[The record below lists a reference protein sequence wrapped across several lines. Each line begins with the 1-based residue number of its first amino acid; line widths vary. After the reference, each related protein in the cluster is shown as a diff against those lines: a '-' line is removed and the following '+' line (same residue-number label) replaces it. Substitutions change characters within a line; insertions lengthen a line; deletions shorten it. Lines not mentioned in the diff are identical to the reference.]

1 MGNFSGGKTTSL
13 ASEMTGVAIFA
24 AILSL
29 LAQISVP
36 IGIGVPF
43 TLQTFGVYL
52 ICLLSGQRTA
62 FWSVLIYI
70 LLGAIGLPVFANFSG
85 GLGVIFGVTGG
96 YIFGFLVASLVIPF
110 LVAKIPASVSGW
122 KKFLFQYVAVLIGV
136 FAVHLCGMA
145 QFAWVGS
152 MEFFKAVKIL
162 LMFVPVDFIKAAL
175 AVFVGSIL
183 QRRLQ
188 QAGIGLR
195 K

>member
-1 MGNFSGGKTTSL
+1 MGNLSNGKTTSL
-13 ASEMTGVAIFA
+13 AGEMTRVAIFA

-52 ICLLSGQRTA
+52 ICLLAGRRVA
-62 FWSVLIYI
+62 FWSVMIYI

-96 YIFGFLVASLVIPF
+96 YIFGFLGASLIIPF
-110 LVAKIPASVSGW
+110 LVVKIPISVFGW
-122 KKFLFQYVAVLIGV
+122 KKILLQYVAVLMGV
-136 FAVHLCGMA
+136 FTVHLCGMT

-152 MEFFKAVKIL
+152 MDFFKAVKVLI
-162 LMFVPVDFIKAAL
+162 MFVPVDFIKAAL

-188 QAGIGLR
+188 QAGIGLP

>member
-1 MGNFSGGKTTSL
+1 MGNLSSGKTTSL

-85 GLGVIFGVTGG
+85 GLGVIFGVTVG

-122 KKFLFQYVAVLIGV
+122 KKFLFQYVAVLMGV

>member
-1 MGNFSGGKTTSL
+1 MGNLSSGKTTSL

-52 ICLLSGQRTA
+52 IC
-62 FWSVLIYI
+62 VLIYI